1 MDAVAKRCTWPECC
15 KWRCR
20 NDCACL
26 LPREPRLNN
35 KLKRFLIYYLPLLGN
50 IGLIVYLV
58 WQLNLV
64 PYFQRQGEFQIFSV
78 LYAIGGLIV
87 AVSGITA
94 FIHITANQKGP
105 RPLFVLALVNTIIP
119 TVLLLAMLHFR

>member
-1 MDAVAKRCTWPECC
+1 M
-15 KWRCR
+15 
-20 NDCACL
+20 NG
-26 LPREPRLNN
+26 
-35 KLKRFLIYYLPLLGN
+35 KLRRFLFYYLPLLAN

-78 LYAIGGLIV
+78 LYAVGGLVV

-94 FIHITANQKGP
+94 FIHFMANQQEP
-105 RPLFVLALVNTIIP
+105 RPLFALALVNTIIP
-119 TVLLLAMLHFR
+119 TVLLLAMLQFR

>member
-1 MDAVAKRCTWPECC
+1 
-15 KWRCR
+15 
-20 NDCACL
+20 
-26 LPREPRLNN
+26 LNN

>member
-1 MDAVAKRCTWPECC
+1 
-15 KWRCR
+15 
-20 NDCACL
+20 
-26 LPREPRLNN
+26 LNG

-50 IGLIVYLV
+50 IGLIAYLI

-78 LYAIGGLIV
+78 IYAVGGMVV

-94 FIHITANQKGP
+94 FIHLSVNEKGP
-105 RPLFVLALVNTIIP
+105 RPLLALSLVNTIIP
-119 TVLLLAMLHFR
+119 TVLLLAMLKLR

>member
-1 MDAVAKRCTWPECC
+1 MKSR
-15 KWRCR
+15 
-20 NDCACL
+20 
-26 LPREPRLNN
+26 
-35 KLKRFLIYYLPLLGN
+35 LKRFVIYYLPLLAN
-50 IGLIVYLV
+50 IGLIAYLT

-78 LYAIGGLIV
+78 LYAIGGLVV

-119 TVLLLAMLHFR
+119 TVLLLAMLKLR